1 MPSHQDLPLG
11 VVGRVRRKGKPIRS
25 VPVQLQEL
33 LEGVAMLDRLPSGLH
48 SGFSVRVYAL
58 SL

>member
-11 VVGRVRRKGKPIRS
+11 VAGKVRRKGKPIRS

-33 LEGVAMLDRLPSGLH
+33 PEGVAMLDRPLSGLH
-48 SGFSVRVYAL
+48 SGFSVRVYSL